1 MKRLTLFLL
10 MVALISFLPCSSIA
24 ETLSLST
31 YYPAPFGV
39 YNQLRLVP
47 GVAPACNDNNDGLMW
62 VDSTTFEIMM
72 CRGSKAITT
81 VGAWTQN
88 TNTPPNIWS
97 TDPTA
102 NVGIG
107 LTEPKARLHIKG
119 TGNENIFMAEVS
131 GGKETIS
138 YDSSGILKLV
148 GGGIWADEFWRKSDI
163 SLKENITPVSGL
175 DTILRLEGIQFKW
188 KKSGKTDIGLSAQN
202 VEEVLPD
209 LVATDPQ
216 THMKSVKY
224 GNLVAPLIEAIKE
237 QQIQIEEMRIRHQ
250 LLRKE
255 FEALKGDRL

>member
-163 SLKENITPVSGL
+163 SLKENITPVLFRYLKWSCRAGSLNGL
-175 DTILRLEGIQFKW
+175 IIL
-188 KKSGKTDIGLSAQN
+188 
-202 VEEVLPD
+202 
-209 LVATDPQ
+209 
-216 THMKSVKY
+216 
-224 GNLVAPLIEAIKE
+224 
-237 QQIQIEEMRIRHQ
+237 QIQGGLNA
-250 LLRKE
+250 LLPKL
-255 FEALKGDRL
+255 FFHPVTASKYRL